1 MTEDAIRREVFS
13 IIAKATDDG
22 ADTIDESTNLM
33 LQLGLTSVE
42 VTVLLSDLEYRFG
55 IRIPSSCLRSVRT
68 AGDLCRIV
76 TQQLRTAENTRD
88 TKSTNGTETK

>member
-13 IIAKATDDG
+13 VIAKAADDG
-22 ADTIDESTNLM
+22 EGAAAMDESTNLM

-42 VTVLLSDLEYRFG
+42 ITVLLSDLEYRFG

-76 TQQLRTAENTRD
+76 TEQLRAADNTHG
-88 TKSTNGTETK
+88 TNGTETK